1 MGNML
6 ICKINKHVSHADQE
20 IKFSYYYDKL
30 QTKTNITARYLVIKN
45 PKRIS
50 SRSMLQLEQ

>member
-6 ICKINKHVSHADQE
+6 IYKTNKHVSHADQE

-30 QTKTNITARYLVIKN
+30 QAKTNITARYLVIKN
-45 PKRIS
+45 LKRIS